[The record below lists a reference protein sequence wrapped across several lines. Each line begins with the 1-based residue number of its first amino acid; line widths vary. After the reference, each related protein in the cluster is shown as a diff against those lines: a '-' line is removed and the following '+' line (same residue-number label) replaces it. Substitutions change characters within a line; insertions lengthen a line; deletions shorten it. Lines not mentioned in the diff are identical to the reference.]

1 MTFYY
6 VVHIILYILF
16 SKKSIINEGKNV
28 IIMKNNTV
36 PGRFSLE
43 KKVAIVTGGA
53 GLYGRQIVRALA
65 EAGAKV
71 YVASRNMDTL
81 EEFTASERKNG
92 NEVHSAFLDL
102 ADEKSILNMT
112 DTIFR
117 KEGHIDILINNAVSR
132 TMKNGFK
139 SSSSEF
145 DESMHING
153 TGLFVITRSTGDHM
167 AEQKK
172 GSIINIGSIRGST
185 APQASLYRD
194 TDMNCWQPDYNYNKG
209 GMISFTQFTAS
220 YYGRYGVRCNCIS
233 PGGFYTENTPR
244 QFLERYN
251 ERTCLGRMGN
261 DSDIQGA
268 VIFLASEASSYIT
281 GINMNV
287 DGGYTAF

>member
-1 MTFYY
+1 M
-6 VVHIILYILF
+6 
-16 SKKSIINEGKNV
+16 KS
-28 IIMKNNTV
+28 NTV
-36 PGRFSLE
+36 LERFSLE

-53 GLYGRQIVRALA
+53 GLYGRQIVKALA
-65 EAGAKV
+65 EAGARV
-71 YVASRNMDTL
+71 YVASRNVDAL
-81 EEFTASERKNG
+81 EKLAVAERQNG
-92 NEVHSAFLDL
+92 YEVYSAFLDL
-102 ADEKSILNMT
+102 ADEKSILDMT
-112 DTIFR
+112 DTVFK
-117 KEGHIDILINNAVSR
+117 KEKHIDILINNAVSR
-132 TMKNGFK
+132 MMKNGFK
-139 SSSSEF
+139 SPSSEF
-145 DESMHING
+145 DESMHVNG
-153 TGLFVITRSTGDHM
+153 TGLFVITRSTGDLM

-172 GSIINIGSIRGST
+172 GSIINIGSIRGTT

-233 PGGFYTENTPR
+233 PGGFYTEEIPR